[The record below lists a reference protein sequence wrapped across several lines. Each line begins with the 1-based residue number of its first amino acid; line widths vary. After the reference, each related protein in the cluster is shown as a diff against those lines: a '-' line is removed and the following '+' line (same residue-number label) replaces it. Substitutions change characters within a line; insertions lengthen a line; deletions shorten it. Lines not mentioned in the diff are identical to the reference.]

1 MTTATLR
8 LQLRKAGY
16 HPLPCEGKI
25 PPLSGWPDKL
35 NVSDDEIRLWDK
47 AWHLARNT
55 GVLAKFTPGLDID
68 IMDVAAA
75 EAVEALAR
83 EHFEKRGSILIRIGL
98 PPKRL
103 IPLRTDE
110 PFTKLERIFTAPNS
124 HKQKIEVLGDG
135 QQWVAAGTHPT
146 TGLPYAWH
154 GGELETT
161 AREDLPYVRREDME
175 KFLDAATKLL
185 IEDFG
190 FVIQGG
196 EQDATNG
203 GARCHA
209 DTAWGQLNERALA
222 NLDKWVPKLF
232 PSAKHTRKGGYRVPS
247 ADLGRGL
254 EEDLSLMPNGI
265 KYFGIADMGDPRQ
278 GRRTPI
284 DIVMEWE
291 HLEFGPATLWLLEAL
306 DEQTTET
313 QATALETLSEQPKA
327 QQSESPEADEEQQ
340 AKGPIPPQVLP
351 PPTAPMTV
359 AREFVRHCC
368 THNGAGLTLRY
379 WNGGWWT
386 WRTTH
391 WSEVQERAVRSL
403 LYAFTEGAFYIDDK
417 GVAKPWSPTRK
428 RIGDLLEAL
437 SALVILSDDI
447 ATPCWTDGREM
458 DNPIVAVTNGL
469 LDISSKELHAH
480 TPRYFNQTSVPFNY
494 NPKAPSPQKWFAF
507 LDELWPQEPDAV
519 NVLGEWFGYVISG
532 RLDLHKILLTVG
544 PTRGG
549 KGVIARILA
558 ALIGK
563 RNVCGPTLN
572 SLGGDFG
579 LAPLLGKSLAV
590 ISDARFVGKN
600 GGIVVERL
608 LSISGED
615 TLTVNIKYREQWN
628 GKLSCRLHIISN
640 ELPKLGDASTA
651 IVGRFVLLPLSR
663 SWLGKE
669 NHGLEVELCAEL
681 PGILNWSLE
690 GLERLTFTNGNRFT
704 RIAAADEAIIAMRD
718 LASPVGAFVRE
729 RCVVGPREKDGSE
742 RASDVDVLYSAYK
755 TYCEDSE
762 LPKLSKALFGR
773 DLRAVAPSVRKTRP
787 RAKEGQ
793 DKRPHV
799 YTCIRLRTIAD
810 DANAEA

>member
-1 MTTATLR
+1 MTTAMLR
-8 LQLRKAGY
+8 LQLSRAGY

-25 PPLSGWPDKL
+25 PPLTGWPDKL
-35 NVSDDEIRLWDK
+35 NISDDEIRLWDK
-47 AWHLARNT
+47 TWHLARNT
-55 GVLAKFTPGLDID
+55 GVLAKTAPGLDID

-83 EHFEKRGSILIRIGL
+83 EHFEERGIILTRTGL

-103 IPLRTDE
+103 IPLHTDE
-110 PFTKLERIFTAPNS
+110 PFAKLTRVFTAPNGLL
-124 HKQKIEVLGDG
+124 QKIEILGDG
-135 QQWVAAGTHPT
+135 QQWIAHGIHPD
-146 TGLPYAWH
+146 TGLPYAWY

-190 FVIQGG
+190 FVIQAGA
-196 EQDATNG
+196 QDATNG
-203 GARCHA
+203 GARRHA

-232 PSAKHTRKGGYRVPS
+232 PSATRTRKGGYRVPS

-254 EEDLSLMPNGI
+254 EEDLSLTPNGI
-265 KYFGIADMGDPRQ
+265 KYFGVADMGDARQ

-291 HLEFGPATLWLLEAL
+291 HLEFGPATLWLLETL

-340 AKGPIPPQVLP
+340 AKGPTPPQVLP

-368 THNGAGLTLRY
+368 IHNGADLTLRY
-379 WNGGWWT
+379 WNGSWWT

-403 LYAFTEGAFYIDDK
+403 LYAFTEGALYIDDK

-428 RIGDLLEAL
+428 KIGDLLEAL

-447 ATPCWTDGREM
+447 ETPCWIDGREM

-480 TPRYFNQTSVPFNY
+480 TPLYFNQTSVPFNY
-494 NPKAPSPQKWFAF
+494 NPKAPPPKKWLAF

-519 NVLGEWFGYVISG
+519 SVLQEWYGYIISG

-549 KGVIARILA
+549 KGVIARILTA
-558 ALIGK
+558 FDREAK
-563 RNVCGPTLN
+563 RL
-572 SLGGDFG
+572 
-579 LAPLLGKSLAV
+579 
-590 ISDARFVGKN
+590 R
-600 GGIVVERL
+600 
-608 LSISGED
+608 
-615 TLTVNIKYREQWN
+615 
-628 GKLSCRLHIISN
+628 SN
-640 ELPKLGDASTA
+640 AQ
-651 IVGRFVLLPLSR
+651 FSR
-663 SWLGKE
+663 
-669 NHGLEVELCAEL
+669 
-681 PGILNWSLE
+681 
-690 GLERLTFTNGNRFT
+690 R
-704 RIAAADEAIIAMRD
+704 
-718 LASPVGAFVRE
+718 
-729 RCVVGPREKDGSE
+729 
-742 RASDVDVLYSAYK
+742 
-755 TYCEDSE
+755 
-762 LPKLSKALFGR
+762 
-773 DLRAVAPSVRKTRP
+773 
-787 RAKEGQ
+787 
-793 DKRPHV
+793 
-799 YTCIRLRTIAD
+799 RLRTRAIAW
-810 DANAEA
+810 